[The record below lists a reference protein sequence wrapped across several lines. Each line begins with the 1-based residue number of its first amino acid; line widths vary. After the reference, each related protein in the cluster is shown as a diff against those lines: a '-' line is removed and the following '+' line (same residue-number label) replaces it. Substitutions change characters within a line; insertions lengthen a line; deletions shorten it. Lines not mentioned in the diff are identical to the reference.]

1 MGDRA
6 AEGAAARGH
15 VFEDFVRQLFRRQ
28 GATLLPREPGQ
39 SETDLQL
46 EVAEAVDPAV
56 LLPPELAH
64 VGGAAAIGPGRVL
77 GEVKVSSRKLGEA
90 LAQLE
95 VRSKEVGR
103 AGILQSRANWA
114 CRFSMY

>member
-15 VFEDFVRQLFRRQ
+15 VFEDYVRQLFRRQ
-28 GATLLPREPGQ
+28 GAELLPREPGQ

-64 VGGAAAIGPGRVL
+64 VGTVAAIGPGRVL

-95 VRSKEVGR
+95 KRSKEVDSF
-103 AGILQSRANWA
+103 A
-114 CRFSMY
+114 